1 MSFAMLEGK
10 CYCCGKAGHKSPT
23 CHLKDKIA
31 REDWAI
37 NKAKS
42 NETEEQSHLNSHEK
56 DLSSTDNGSENGS
69 TTGGWSGAQIQFYD
83 ADEMKEY
90 IILDNGSTVSL
101 FCNPDLVENIRST
114 NQTLKLSTN
123 GGDIL
128 TNKRATV
135 PGYGEVWYDPNAIAN
150 IFSLAEME
158 KKYCI
163 TYNSSKEKAF
173 VVDLPNKKLKFMQ
186 SNNGLFIYK
195 PNYKTNNK
203 SLVDHSIA
211 GVSCNNGKIAGVSS
225 NLIDKSDNNKE
236 KIKYCPTN
244 IKMIAD
250 YMTKPLTGSAHYHKY
265 CQIIMNSG

>member
-1 MSFAMLEGK
+1 MGQQQE
-10 CYCCGKAGHKSPT
+10 
-23 CHLKDKIA
+23 
-31 REDWAI
+31 
-37 NKAKS
+37 
-42 NETEEQSHLNSHEK
+42 
-56 DLSSTDNGSENGS
+56 
-69 TTGGWSGAQIQFYD
+69 GWSGAQIQFYD

-128 TNKRATV
+128 TNMRATV

-211 GVSCNNGKIAGVSS
+211 GVSC
-225 NLIDKSDNNKE
+225 
-236 KIKYCPTN
+236 
-244 IKMIAD
+244 
-250 YMTKPLTGSAHYHKY
+250 
-265 CQIIMNSG
+265 